1 MGLLH
6 RRPAEVLVT
15 GCSDFSSGLI
25 RLRHTCPHPFEGHCG
40 WLGCNKGDIHPL
52 HPTTS

>member
-6 RRPAEVLVT
+6 RRPAEVLV
-15 GCSDFSSGLI
+15 